1 MPVSIRKS
9 RRIIR
14 PFRAVAVRGPNAD
27 PFALVL
33 TA

>member
-1 MPVSIRKS
+1 MPVSMRKS

-14 PFRAVAVRGPNAD
+14 PFFAVAVRGPNVD
-27 PFALVL
+27 PFAVVL